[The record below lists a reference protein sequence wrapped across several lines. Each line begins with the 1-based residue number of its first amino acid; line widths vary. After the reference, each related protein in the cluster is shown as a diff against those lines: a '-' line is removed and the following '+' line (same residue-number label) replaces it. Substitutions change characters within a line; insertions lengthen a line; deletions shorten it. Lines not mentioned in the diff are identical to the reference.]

1 MKQCE
6 TLEELR
12 RENANRQPAVSVP
25 VPQQSTIH
33 EQVSEIINEE
43 RDRERRRNNLCVS
56 GLDLSG
62 DNAEDLSTFKS
73 ICTSE
78 LGLTSGELSDSVT
91 QMKTLSSGSSDG
103 PSLVLISIR
112 SLDVRRKI
120 ISNASKLKDYR
131 TASNNRVFIRPDLT
145 RKQQEEDKKLRDDL
159 RRRRN
164 QGENV
169 IIKHGRIT
177 QVERGNNQVAPIAH
191 GPTNHVQPDASLSG
205 ADGN

>member
-1 MKQCE
+1 MD
-6 TLEELR
+6 
-12 RENANRQPAVSVP
+12 
-25 VPQQSTIH
+25 
-33 EQVSEIINEE
+33 EE

-73 ICTSE
+73 ICTRE

-131 TASNNRVFIRPDLT
+131 TASDNRVFIRPDVT
-145 RKQQEEDKKLRDDL
+145 RKQ
-159 RRRRN
+159 
-164 QGENV
+164 
-169 IIKHGRIT
+169 
-177 QVERGNNQVAPIAH
+177 
-191 GPTNHVQPDASLSG
+191 
-205 ADGN
+205 